1 MGFQDYCDYYYQPQ
15 IVDDTITA
23 PRFAQPYPPTFAPVN
38 PLPYSPDPNVA
49 LLLLRVQ
56 HLEEELSKI
65 KEYLKGDDGR

>member
-1 MGFQDYCDYYYQPQ
+1 MDTNYTTDPW
-15 IVDDTITA
+15 IVDDTTTT

-38 PLPYSPDPNVA
+38 PVPLPYSPDPNIA
-49 LLLLRVQ
+49 LLLSRVQ